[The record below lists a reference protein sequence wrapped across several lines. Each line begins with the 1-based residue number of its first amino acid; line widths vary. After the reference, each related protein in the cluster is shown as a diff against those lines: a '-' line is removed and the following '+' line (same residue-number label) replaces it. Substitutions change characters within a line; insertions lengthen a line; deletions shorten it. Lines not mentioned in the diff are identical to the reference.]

1 MFKLRPVKRCSVRL
15 YKMKGRRFQRY
26 LTMCPPI
33 TTASLLTSA
42 ASVENCKWWKSSV
55 ILSFK
60 TWCWQQIQLLLE
72 IIINN
77 NFDQLVNRKKIY
89 IKQTGARNVW
99 SHSIIYFPTNAGGV
113 RFRRVP
119 QRIYIFLLSDFIC
132 FQKYFQ
138 TKMEICE
145 EINDI
150 WAQWQAL

>member
-1 MFKLRPVKRCSVRL
+1 MFKLRPVKRCGVQL

-26 LTMCPPI
+26 LTMCPPL
-33 TTASLLTSA
+33 TTASLLTSVCFRLISA
-42 ASVENCKWWKSSV
+42 ASVENCKWKSSV

-99 SHSIIYFPTNAGGV
+99 SHYIIYFPTNAGGV
-113 RFRRVP
+113 CV
-119 QRIYIFLLSDFIC
+119 SDESDLIC